1 MTNEKTSS
9 ALDTKLIPDT
19 RTVAQSDPV
28 LAYSFPELVREV
40 AYLSNI
46 FPHQLLFFRGQRTD
60 YKNKAGATTIYP
72 SIYRDEPLSNSN
84 DVGYI

>member
-1 MTNEKTSS
+1 MRRLR
-9 ALDTKLIPDT
+9 AHFDTKLIPDT